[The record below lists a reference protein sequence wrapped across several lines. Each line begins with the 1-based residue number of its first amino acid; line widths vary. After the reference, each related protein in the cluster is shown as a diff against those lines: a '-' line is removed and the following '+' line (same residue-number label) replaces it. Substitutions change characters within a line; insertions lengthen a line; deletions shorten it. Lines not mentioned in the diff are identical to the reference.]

1 MVQKPWKI
9 FVTSALLASSSAA
22 LALPFNSFDPRS
34 MAMGGAGVAVGDA
47 GMAPFF
53 NPALLTVTR
62 EEDDFSLDLPIIGAR
77 VYDPS
82 DFANSLDNFQN
93 GNYVDTLQTSIDTY
107 NAAGGQTTVNLNAVA
122 ANTSTLSTQFA
133 TLSDKPIQAE
143 LGAGLVVGIPSK
155 SFGGAFYANGWA
167 AVGGVIKYRD
177 NQTLQDFATAS
188 STIATTV
195 NTSCGGTVNNNPTCL
210 TALSTLSTDPLV
222 QQYFV
227 VNTTGTP
234 TVTANFNTTGTG
246 TNTLKSTVDIRGV
259 GLAEVGLA
267 LSHEFGTGDAA
278 WGLGITPK
286 VVKVNLYEYSA
297 SVNSGS
303 TSNAT
308 GSDYTAKYS
317 HVNFDLG
324 LARNYGNGWRAGLV
338 VKNVIPHTYE
348 FKNAPTPGATPV
360 PTGNTIKLKPQ
371 ARIGASHSTSWS
383 TVAMDLDLTT
393 NDPAGLE
400 NQSQYLALGAELNAW
415 DWAQLRLGYR
425 ANLKDSTRN
434 VPSIGLGLAPFGV
447 LHLDVGVAKSA
458 NEIGASARLAFTF

>member
-1 MVQKPWKI
+1 
-9 FVTSALLASSSAA
+9 
-22 LALPFNSFDPRS
+22 
-34 MAMGGAGVAVGDA
+34 
-47 GMAPFF
+47 
-53 NPALLTVTR
+53 
-62 EEDDFSLDLPIIGAR
+62 
-77 VYDPS
+77 
-82 DFANSLDNFQN
+82 
-93 GNYVDTLQTSIDTY
+93 
-107 NAAGGQTTVNLNAVA
+107 
-122 ANTSTLSTQFA
+122 
-133 TLSDKPIQAE
+133 
-143 LGAGLVVGIPSK
+143 VVGIPSK
-155 SFGGAFYANGWA
+155 TFGGAFYADGWA

-177 NQTLQDFATAS
+177 DQNLQNFATATS
-188 STIATTV
+188 QVAGCNGNAACIAALPPSVAQYFDQTTGQV
-195 NTSCGGTVNNNPTCL
+195 VFNTNNNL
-210 TALSTLSTDPLV
+210 
-222 QQYFV
+222 Q
-227 VNTTGTP
+227 
-234 TVTANFNTTGTG
+234 
-246 TNTLKSTVDIRGV
+246 STVDIRGV

-267 LSHEFGTGDAA
+267 LSHEFGTGDDA

-286 VVKVNLYEYSA
+286 IVKVTLFEYSA
-297 SVNSGS
+297 SVNSRDTG
-303 TSNAT
+303 NAT

-324 LARNYGNGWRAGLV
+324 LAKNYGNGWRAGLV

-360 PTGNTIKLKPQ
+360 PTGNSIKLKPQ

-434 VPSIGLGLAPFGV
+434 VPSVGLGLAPFGV

>member
-9 FVTSALLASSSAA
+9 FVTTALLASSSAA

-62 EEDDFSLDLPIIGAR
+62 EEDDFSLDFPIVGVRA
-77 VYDPS
+77 YDPS
-82 DFANSLDNFQN
+82 DFKTSLDNFQN
-93 GNYVDTLQTSIDTY
+93 GNYDNKLDLSIQAY
-107 NAAGGQTTVNLNAVA
+107 NTAQNTASLTVVA
-122 ANTSTLSTQFA
+122 DDISALSAQLA

-143 LGAGLVVGIPSK
+143 VGAGLVVGIPSK
-155 SFGGAFYANGWA
+155 TFGGAFYADGWA
-167 AVGGVIKYRD
+167 AVGGVIKYQD
-177 NQTLQDFATAS
+177 NQTLQDFASAS
-188 STIATTV
+188 KTIVSTV
-195 NTSCGGTVNNNPTCL
+195 NTGCGGTVNNSPACL
-210 TALSTLSTDPLV
+210 TALSALAADPLV
-222 QQYFV
+222 PTYFA

-234 TVTANFNTTGTG
+234 TVTSNFNT
-246 TNTLKSTVDIRGV
+246 NNLKSTVDIRGV

-324 LARNYGNGWRAGLV
+324 LAKHYGNGWRAGLV

-360 PTGNTIKLKPQ
+360 PTGNSIKLKPQ

-434 VPSIGLGLAPFGV
+434 VPSVGLGLAPFGV

>member
-9 FVTSALLASSSAA
+9 FVTSTLLAGSSAA

-62 EEDDFSLDLPIIGAR
+62 EEDDFSLDFPIIGVRA
-77 VYDPS
+77 YDPS
-82 DFANSLDNFQN
+82 NFTTSLDNFQN
-93 GNYVDTLQTSIDTY
+93 GNFVDTLQTSINTY
-107 NAAGGQTTVNLNAVA
+107 NAAQTPANLTSVSN
-122 ANTSTLSTQFA
+122 NISTLSSQFA
-133 TLSDKPIQAE
+133 TLSDKPIQGEA
-143 LGAGLVVGIPSK
+143 GAGLVVGIPSK
-155 SFGGAFYANGWA
+155 TFGGAFYADGWA
-167 AVGGVIKYRD
+167 AVGGVIRYRD
-177 NQTLQDFATAS
+177 DQNLQDFATATS
-188 STIATTV
+188 QVAACNNDPVCIAALPPSVGQYFDRTTGQV
-195 NTSCGGTVNNNPTCL
+195 IFNTNNNL
-210 TALSTLSTDPLV
+210 
-222 QQYFV
+222 Q
-227 VNTTGTP
+227 
-234 TVTANFNTTGTG
+234 
-246 TNTLKSTVDIRGV
+246 STVDIRGV

-286 VVKVNLYEYSA
+286 VVNVNLYEYSA

-324 LARNYGNGWRAGLV
+324 LAKHYANGWRAGLV

-348 FKNAPTPGATPV
+348 FKNAPAPGATPV
-360 PTGNTIKLKPQ
+360 PTGNSIKLKPQ
-371 ARIGASHSTSWS
+371 ARIGASHTTSWS

-434 VPSIGLGLAPFGV
+434 VPSVGLGLAPFGV
-447 LHLDVGVAKSA
+447 LHLDIGVAKSA

>member
-9 FVTSALLASSSAA
+9 FVTTALLASSSAA
-22 LALPFNSFDPRS
+22 LSLPFNSFDPRS

-62 EEDDFSLDLPIIGAR
+62 EEDDFSLDLPIIGVRA
-77 VYDPS
+77 YDPS

-93 GNYVDTLQTSIDTY
+93 GNYVDTLQTSIDTF
-107 NAAGGQTTVNLNAVA
+107 NSAQTTANLTVVA
-122 ANTSTLSTQFA
+122 NNTSTLSTQFA

-143 LGAGLVVGIPSK
+143 LGAGLVVGIPGK

-188 STIATTV
+188 STIATAV
-195 NTSCGGTVNNNPTCL
+195 NTDCGGTVNNSPACVSALNTL
-210 TALSTLSTDPLV
+210 TTDPLV

-227 VNTTGTP
+227 VNTAGTP
-234 TVTANFNTTGTG
+234 TVTSNFNT
-246 TNTLKSTVDIRGV
+246 NTSLQSTVNIRGV
-259 GLAEVGLA
+259 GLAEAGLA

-286 VVKVNLYEYSA
+286 IVKVNLYDYTD
-297 SVNSGS
+297 SVNSSDTG
-303 TSNAT
+303 NAT

-324 LARNYGNGWRAGLV
+324 LAKKYANGWRAGFV
-338 VKNVIPHTYE
+338 VKNIIPHTYD
-348 FKNAPTPGATPV
+348 FKSIAPGAASGSAQVT
-360 PTGNTIKLKPQ
+360 TGEIKLKPQ

>member
-9 FVTSALLASSSAA
+9 FVTTALLASSSAA

-62 EEDDFSLDLPIIGAR
+62 EEDDFSLDFPIIGAR
-77 VYDPS
+77 AYDPS

-93 GNYVDTLQTSIDTY
+93 GNYVDTLQTSINTF
-107 NAAGGQTTVNLNAVA
+107 NAAQTNANLTVVA
-122 ANTSTLSTQFA
+122 NNTSTLSTQFA

-143 LGAGLVVGIPSK
+143 LGAGLVIGIPSK

-167 AVGGVIKYRD
+167 AVGGIIKYRD
-177 NQTLQDFATAS
+177 DPTLQNFAADANAVVACNNDPVC
-188 STIATTV
+188 IAGLPP
-195 NTSCGGTVNNNPTCL
+195 SPYFNPT
-210 TALSTLSTDPLV
+210 
-222 QQYFV
+222 
-227 VNTTGTP
+227 TGQ
-234 TVTANFNTTGTG
+234 VTFD
-246 TNTLKSTVDIRGV
+246 TNNLQSTVDIRGV

-286 VVKVNLYEYSA
+286 IVKVNLYEYSA
-297 SVNSGS
+297 SVNSSDTG
-303 TSNAT
+303 NAT

-324 LARNYGNGWRAGLV
+324 LAKHYGNGWRAGLV

-348 FKNAPTPGATPV
+348 FKNALTPGATPV

>member
-1 MVQKPWKI
+1 MAQKHWKI
-9 FVTSALLASSSAA
+9 FVTSALLAGSSVA

-62 EEDDFSLDLPIIGAR
+62 EEDDFSLDFPIIGVRA
-77 VYDPS
+77 YDPS
-82 DFANSLDNFQN
+82 NFKTSLDNFQK
-93 GNYVDTLQTSIDTY
+93 GDYVNTLQTSINTY
-107 NAAGGQTTVNLNAVA
+107 NTNQNSANLNAVA
-122 ANTSTLSTQFA
+122 NNISTLSTQFA

-143 LGAGLVVGIPSK
+143 LGAGMVVGIPSK
-155 SFGGAFYANGWA
+155 SFGGAFYVNGWG

-177 NQTLQDFATAS
+177 NQTLQDFVAATTTVNNAV
-188 STIATTV
+188 TACGATV
-195 NTSCGGTVNNNPTCL
+195 NTSPACL
-210 TALSTLSTDPLV
+210 AALTTLAADPSV

-227 VNTTGTP
+227 VNTAGTP
-234 TVTANFNTTGTG
+234 TVTSNFNTN
-246 TNTLKSTVDIRGV
+246 TNLKSSVDIRGV

-267 LSHEFGTGDAA
+267 LSREFGAGDAA

-286 VVKVNLYEYSA
+286 MVKVNLYEYTA
-297 SVNSGS
+297 SVNSGN

-317 HVNFDLG
+317 HVNFDIG
-324 LARNYGNGWRAGLV
+324 LAKNYGNGWRTGFV
-338 VKNVIPHTYE
+338 VKNVIPHTYD
-348 FKNAPTPGATPV
+348 FKNAPTPGATPL
-360 PTGNTIKLKPQ
+360 PTGNSINLKPQ
-371 ARIGASHSTSWS
+371 ARIGGSHTTSWS
-383 TVAMDLDLTT
+383 TVALDLDLTT

-400 NQSQYLALGAELNAW
+400 NKSQYLALGVELNAW
-415 DWAQLRLGYR
+415 DWAQVRVGYR
-425 ANLKDSTRN
+425 ANLKDSARN
-434 VPSIGLGLAPFGV
+434 VPSVGLGLAPFGV